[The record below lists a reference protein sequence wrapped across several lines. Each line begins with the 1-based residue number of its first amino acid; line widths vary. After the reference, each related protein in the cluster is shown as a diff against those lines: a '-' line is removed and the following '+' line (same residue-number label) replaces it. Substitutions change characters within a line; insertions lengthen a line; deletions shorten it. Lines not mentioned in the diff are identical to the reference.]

1 MNSNINTFIYIV
13 TGILILRF
21 IMVLDILFIKT
32 IKKTNLNF
40 YPF

>member
-1 MNSNINTFIYIV
+1 MNSNINTFIYKV
-13 TGILILRF
+13 TEILILRF
-21 IMVLDILFIKT
+21 VMVLDILFIES